1 MPPLRQWPRKSQH
14 KPTNEINEMRV
25 TNTPYKVKT
34 RAIGSDLEMTIALVG
49 ALMNPNASKFG
60 KLQKI
65 TQTLTK
71 LLK

>member
-1 MPPLRQWPRKSQH
+1 
-14 KPTNEINEMRV
+14 MRV
-25 TNTPYKVKT
+25 TNTPYKTKT

-65 TQTLTK
+65 TQTLTR